1 MKSHKYSFSGLAGKD
16 PQEVLETFIRLF
28 AQKGWLNQTLRIQ
41 HRDRRY
47 RIGCSEKKFFA
58 YRINDQFGL
67 YWGFP
72 GWLVCMVTPEEVLAG
87 SEGGPLDSTELG
99 LEDWFRCLEEGDFE
113 IL

>member
-1 MKSHKYSFSGLAGKD
+1 MQSHERSFRGGAGKD
-16 PQEVLETFIRLF
+16 PQELLKTFIRLF

-41 HRDRRY
+41 YRDRKY

-67 YWGFP
+67 SWGFP
-72 GWLVCMVTPEEVLAG
+72 GWLVCMVTPEELVAG
-87 SEGGPLDSTELG
+87 IETGPLDSTELG
-99 LEDWFRCLEEGDFE
+99 LEDWLRCIEEGDFE